1 MKKTLTVNL
10 GGTVYHIDE
19 DAYILLDNYLNNL
32 RYHFRK
38 EEGADEIVRDMEA
51 RIAELFDEALRG
63 GLQVITIKEV
73 EEVIARMGKPEEL
86 NDGEEENAS
95 ASGEKAYG
103 SESTGTSRRLFRNP
117 DDRVLGGVVSG
128 LAAYFGWDV
137 TWTRIVFILAGFLIH
152 GLILAY
158 LLAWIIIPL
167 AQTATEKLQM
177 RGEPINVENI
187 GRTVTD
193 GFEKVNDY
201 VHSEKPRSAL
211 QKLGNGVVAVFGF
224 LLKLCLVLLLVCC
237 APFLLVGLVVLSA
250 LLMAATGV
258 IVNLPTFIYNILPW
272 VDWSS
277 VHTIPGVIVGLT
289 VCGLL
294 VVGIPIAGLIQAVM
308 QSFGS
313 WKPMGTSAKVVLVL
327 LWMVALAIGIVLI
340 FQVPFLTEPLL
351 STPLWGEFL

>member
-211 QKLGNGVVAVFGF
+211 HKLGNGVVAVFGF
-224 LLKLCLVLLLVCC
+224 LLKLCLVLLLICC

-258 IVNLPTFIYNILPW
+258 IVNLPTFIYNIIPW

>member
-95 ASGEKAYG
+95 ASGEKACG

-224 LLKLCLVLLLVCC
+224 LLKLCLVLLLICC

>member
-167 AQTATEKLQM
+167 ARTATEKLQM

-193 GFEKVNDY
+193 GFEKMNDY

-224 LLKLCLVLLLVCC
+224 LLKLCLVLLLICC

-272 VDWSS
+272 VDWSG
-277 VHTIPGVIVGLT
+277 VHAIPGVIVGLT

>member
-224 LLKLCLVLLLVCC
+224 LLKLCLVLLLICC

-340 FQVPFLTEPLL
+340 FQVPFLTEPLQ
-351 STPLWGEFL
+351 TVPFWGEFL

>member
-10 GGTVYHIDE
+10 VGTVYHIDE

-167 AQTATEKLQM
+167 ARTATEKLQM

-224 LLKLCLVLLLVCC
+224 LLKLCLVLLLICC

-272 VDWSS
+272 VDWSG
-277 VHTIPGVIVGLT
+277 VHAIPGVIVGLT

-351 STPLWGEFL
+351 TTPFWGEFL

>member
-10 GGTVYHIDE
+10 VGTVYHIDE

-95 ASGEKAYG
+95 ASGEKAYD

-224 LLKLCLVLLLVCC
+224 LLKLCLVLLLICC

-272 VDWSS
+272 VDWSG
-277 VHTIPGVIVGLT
+277 VHAIPGVIVGLT

-327 LWMVALAIGIVLI
+327 LWMVALPVGIVLF
-340 FQVPFLTEPLL
+340 FQVPFLSEPLQ
-351 STPLWGEFL
+351 TVPFWGEFL